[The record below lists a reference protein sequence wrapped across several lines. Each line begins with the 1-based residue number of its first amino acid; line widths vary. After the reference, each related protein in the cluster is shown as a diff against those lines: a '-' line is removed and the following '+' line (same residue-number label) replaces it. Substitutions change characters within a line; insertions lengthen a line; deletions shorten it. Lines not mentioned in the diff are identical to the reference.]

1 MKRIVSIIA
10 VAIAPVAASFRDG
23 GAQAG
28 GYDHGKATGSCSIS
42 PSPAAIGQ
50 PYTVSVS
57 GLSLDTPDYLFII
70 PPNKAGYSGALEQ
83 QAFPDANGNWSGTFV
98 ADDPDDVGKWT
109 YEFDTVSSPGGTRLA
124 LWPWWPRIQL
134 LAVLRSASSASSL
147 VTWARRSSSSDRA
160 ARVPR

>member
-1 MKRIVSIIA
+1 MKRILSILA
-10 VAIAPVAASFRDG
+10 VAIAPVALSFHDG

-42 PSPAAIGQ
+42 PSPAAVGQ

-70 PPNKAGYSGALEQ
+70 PPKKAGYSGALEQ
-83 QAFPDANGNWSGTFV
+83 QVYPDANGNWSGTFV

-124 LWPWWPRIQL
+124 TKI
-134 LAVLRSASSASSL
+134 AVCS
-147 VTWARRSSSSDRA
+147 VF
-160 ARVPR
+160 VQ

>member
-1 MKRIVSIIA
+1 MKQMKCIVSTIV
-10 VAIAPVAASFRDG
+10 VAIALAAGSFHYR
-23 GAQAG
+23 GARAG

-42 PSPAAIGQ
+42 PSPAAVGQ

-83 QAFPDANGNWSGTFV
+83 QVFPDANGNWSGAFV

-109 YEFDTVSSPGGTRLA
+109 YEFDTDSSPGGTRLA
-124 LWPWWPRIQL
+124 TKI
-134 LAVLRSASSASSL
+134 AVCS
-147 VTWARRSSSSDRA
+147 VF
-160 ARVPR
+160 VQ